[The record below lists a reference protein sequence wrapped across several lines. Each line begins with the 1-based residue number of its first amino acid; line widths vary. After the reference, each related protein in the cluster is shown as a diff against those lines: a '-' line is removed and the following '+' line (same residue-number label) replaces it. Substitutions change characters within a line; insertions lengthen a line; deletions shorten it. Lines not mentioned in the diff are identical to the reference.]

1 MIQKKENI
9 CNPSVGILSSLALS
23 NTMGVNLRDSIKAL
37 DRPLIQEL
45 VKNSSEFRM
54 LGSDLLS
61 NEFNLEE
68 SKFKLIF
75 WNPIGFINAIDELSN
90 ILLLNNHNSKKNIAS
105 GTEYAKSE
113 ELEKMLRFYVKEYLN
128 GKFVLRDGTRL
139 SKPDGK
145 ITHERAKVEV
155 DDKTVEK
162 SFFVTSF
169 EVSAITGL
177 TTVLLEAFFDH
188 CLKTP
193 IYANEKHK
201 AIYEPVYEKTNKD
214 SNKFNLFYEETKID
228 DHFFSEENYNI
239 PTVAKFYIVES
250 EEIDYIVRKD
260 RSEITNEEKERIKNI
275 QAIRRISNFSAVTT
289 KAAVGATFKSLG
301 GLGAS
306 FGGFFKFSLGDNEA
320 INQIVE
326 TAASVA
332 ARRKTENILYSLLDN
347 GQFYK
352 CGTAENETSCLT
364 KVQDLLKI
372 WNDD

>member
-1 MIQKKENI
+1 MKKITIAFFISFISMSMLSGCVTISPTEKLASALGGPIIKRDPNLDSKNTIPKMIQKKENI

-54 LGSDLLS
+54 LDSDLLS

-169 EVSAITGL
+169 EVSAIT
-177 TTVLLEAFFDH
+177 
-188 CLKTP
+188 
-193 IYANEKHK
+193 
-201 AIYEPVYEKTNKD
+201 
-214 SNKFNLFYEETKID
+214 
-228 DHFFSEENYNI
+228 
-239 PTVAKFYIVES
+239 
-250 EEIDYIVRKD
+250 
-260 RSEITNEEKERIKNI
+260 
-275 QAIRRISNFSAVTT
+275 
-289 KAAVGATFKSLG
+289 
-301 GLGAS
+301 
-306 FGGFFKFSLGDNEA
+306 
-320 INQIVE
+320 
-326 TAASVA
+326 
-332 ARRKTENILYSLLDN
+332 
-347 GQFYK
+347 
-352 CGTAENETSCLT
+352 
-364 KVQDLLKI
+364 
-372 WNDD
+372 